1 MKTKKS
7 LSAILVL
14 FAGFLLTNCA
24 TFKSE
29 IVGNYNA
36 PVEKNIQAEPVRVFF
51 IFSHYRQ
58 TKGFDA
64 IPVLDNKRE
73 RIYGFDN
80 FFNDALN
87 EFSNIKSYDTFTQ
100 YASDVNEPERRAKKD
115 TLTAKND
122 FVVKVKFMRQ
132 KSFAK
137 HTLGT
142 IFSSLSLTLLPV
154 AYSYSYAL
162 NVQVYNTQNQLIKE
176 YKRSS
181 MLTKWVQAFMI
192 FVYPFHPEKRKKE
205 ELYVEFMHDIFKQIE
220 AEKVLKKS

>member
-1 MKTKKS
+1 MKMKKS

-14 FAGFLLTNCA
+14 FAGFLLTHCA

-29 IVGNYNA
+29 IVGKYNA
-36 PVEKNIQAEPVRVFF
+36 PVEKNIQSEPVRVFF

-64 IPVLDNKRE
+64 IPILDNKRE
-73 RIYGFDN
+73 RIHGFDN

-87 EFSNIKSYDTFTQ
+87 EFSNIKSYDTFTE
-100 YASDVNEPERRAKKD
+100 YASDVNDPKRRAQKD

-122 FVVKVKFMRQ
+122 FVIKVKFFRE

-142 IFSSLSLTLLPV
+142 IFSSLTLTLLPV
-154 AYSYSYAL
+154 AYTYDYAL
-162 NVQVYNTQNQLIKE
+162 DVKVYNKKNKLVKE
-176 YKRSS
+176 CRRSS
-181 MLTKWVQAFMI
+181 KLTKWVQTFMI

-220 AEKVLKKS
+220 TEKILTK